1 METKKNDTW
10 VLQRLDSCHGKWP
23 YPGPEEFFY
32 RQLCY
37 LFVFMQLFRPT
48 LDCQLTAQEITDI
61 ECVLKSGLCIIWG
74 EQCVLFEQVLKYSK
88 LKTLHQSRDKILN
101 KFVKNP
107 LITKNFNKWFC
118 NRSDAQIQTRSI
130 QARFKHVPSRTADCG
145 RSAIP
150 TITNLA
156 NQIKPRTW
164 NNLHILL
171 RKHHN

>member
-1 METKKNDTW
+1 MISDQLIYTVETKKNDTW

-101 KFVKNP
+101 KFVKKSIDHKKFQQMI
-107 LITKNFNKWFC
+107 LQSI
-118 NRSDAQIQTRSI
+118 SAQIQTRSI
-130 QARFKHVPSRTADCG
+130 QARFKHVPSRTIACG

-156 NQIKPRTW
+156 NQIKPRT
-164 NNLHILL
+164 
-171 RKHHN
+171 